1 MARLF
6 NGSAKLWYSAFSSGA
21 CHATFRPLEDPAG
34 KSSVDRASENSI
46 GPDLGSSIEVV
57 AIMKATMCEREV
69 AWDAFLSELRVA
81 AASKVPE
88 DRYDRWLADVH
99 CASSSAQVARNFAHH
114 DPDDEPVFLFY
125 LHDANGAQQACMQV
139 RVCGSEARIDALC
152 SLGNRSGAS
161 FMRHLSEWLPTAAPR
176 VTHIAVTPLSNGWLR
191 HEYYKGFGFV
201 AKSSLLQRVAAERQR
216 AASRSGHDR
225 ERTRLEE
232 LAFRPSQHEKR
243 PRNLFEANPG
253 THFQVGHSNNHTQKA
268 NTLATR

>member
-1 MARLF
+1 VELMAARLLH
-6 NGSAKLWYSAFSSGA
+6 GSAKLWYSAFSSGA
-21 CHATFRPLEDPAG
+21 CYETFRPLEDPAG
-34 KSSVDRASENSI
+34 KSSEDRASENSY
-46 GPDLGSSIEVV
+46 GLDLGSSIEVV

-69 AWDAFLSELRVA
+69 AWDAFLSKLRTA

-176 VTHIAVTPLSNGWLR
+176 VTTIAVTPLSNGWLR

-201 AKSSLLQRVAAERQR
+201 ANL
-216 AASRSGHDR
+216 SGGSMS
-225 ERTRLEE
+225 
-232 LAFRPSQHEKR
+232 RPS
-243 PRNLFEANPG
+243 
-253 THFQVGHSNNHTQKA
+253 
-268 NTLATR
+268 